1 MNKITV
7 ALVGNPNCGKTTLF
21 NGLTGLRHHTGNWS
35 GKVSSAERDEGKFTH
50 IGYLFNVID
59 LPGVYSLSSRTQDEE
74 FAAEYLLHDKP
85 DVVVN
90 IVDASHL
97 EKNLFLTLQLTEIGI
112 PVIVALNMNRFA
124 KKDGIFVDEKKLREM
139 LGVPVVK
146 IEAVTKEG
154 RDALLD
160 EIIHAHEHTGEL
172 IPVFEHTHI
181 HEDNH
186 EHIEDNEETHLHSP
200 TDAEPHTHKLTHS
213 HAKNIHYYDEALE
226 FHIADLC
233 SEGMTRWD
241 AIQTLIHQTLDEDTH
256 TFVTRRHLEKEY
268 GGLSLTEI
276 ISSQKYRYITHVL
289 EKAVVVNGESLERVT
304 QMIDRIVMNRVLAI
318 PIFLGVMFVM
328 FQIVFL
334 LGSPIQQ
341 ALASFF
347 SWLGALVSVPLAGA
361 PEWVNSLVVNG
372 VIGGVG
378 TVVSFL
384 PNIVLMFLLLAVL
397 ENSGYL
403 SRVAVIMDAI
413 MRKIGLHGKSFIPM
427 ILGFG
432 CSVPAVMATRTLDNP
447 RAKKLTMLLTPF
459 MSCSARLPV
468 YTLFIGVFF
477 TANQGLMLFLI
488 YVIGVVIALLAGL
501 LLQKTAFK
509 ADDSAFIIEIP
520 AYHAPRVRD
529 TLLCMWD
536 STKEFLV
543 HAGSIIFPAVLVVW
557 LLGSLP
563 FGVEYASM
571 DSVLGTIGTAISPF
585 FEPLGFGIPEISV
598 AIIMGLVSK
607 EVVVGSLGSI
617 YGAGDAGLS
626 AVLPSIFTPVSAFSF
641 MIFILLYIPCL
652 ATLLTIRR
660 ESDSWLFMFGVA
672 VMYAVVAW
680 LISFIVYQGGIL
692 LGF

>member
-1 MNKITV
+1 MNKITF

-35 GKVSSAERDEGKFTH
+35 GKVGSADRDEGKFT
-50 IGYLFNVID
+50 YKEYAFNIID

-74 FAAEYLLHDKP
+74 FAAEYLLHDKF
-85 DVVVN
+85 DVVVD

-112 PVIVALNMNRFA
+112 PVIVVLNMNKFA
-124 KKDGIFVDEKKLREM
+124 KKDGIFVDEKKLQEM
-139 LGVPVVK
+139 LGVPVVR

-154 RDALLD
+154 REELLD
-160 EIIHAHEHTGEL
+160 EIIRTHEHKGN
-172 IPVFEHTHI
+172 PVPVYEHTHI

-186 EHIEDNEETHLHSP
+186 EHIDDNEDTHLHGPS
-200 TDAEPHTHKLTHS
+200 DAEPHIHKLTHC

-233 SEGMTRWD
+233 SEGMTRWE

-276 ISSQKYRYITHVL
+276 ISSQKYRYITEIL
-289 EKAVVVNGESLERVT
+289 DKAVTVKGDVRERAT
-304 QMIDRIVMNRVLAI
+304 QMIDKIVMNRVLAL
-318 PIFLGVMFVM
+318 PIFLAVMFIM

-334 LGSPIQQ
+334 LGAPLQR

-347 SWLGALVSVPLAGA
+347 SWLGELVSIPLADA

-384 PNIVLMFLLLAVL
+384 PNIILMFLLLAVL

-403 SRVAVIMDAI
+403 SRVAVIMDSV

-468 YTLFIGVFF
+468 YTLFVGVFF

-488 YVIGVVIALLAGL
+488 YIIGVVIALLVGL
-501 LLQKTAFK
+501 LLRKTTLK

-520 AYHAPRVRD
+520 AYHAPRIRD
-529 TLLCMWD
+529 TLLSMWD
-536 STKEFLV
+536 SAKEFLT

-571 DSVLGTIGTAISPF
+571 DSVLGSIGTAISPF
-585 FEPLGFGIPEISV
+585 FAPLGFGIPEVSV

-617 YGAGDAGLS
+617 YGAGEAGLS
-626 AVLPSIFTPVSAFSF
+626 AVLPSIFTPLSAFSF
-641 MIFILLYIPCL
+641 MLFILLYIPCL

-660 ESDSWLFMFGVA
+660 ESGSWLFM
-672 VMYAVVAW
+672 
-680 LISFIVYQGGIL
+680 
-692 LGF
+692 